1 MKNKKIKPKKKSS
14 IRDYSAH
21 ERLLNRQRRKKVAKI
36 VRILLIVAV
45 LVLALFIGYKAMFG
59 KNAYSV
65 MLGKDTICTIDKTS
79 ITEDD
84 ITNTV
89 TASLTK
95 ELGTNIKLSE
105 VIKLE
110 PIHAKKSEKVTVEY
124 AVSKIKSKID
134 YKVEAGIIV
143 VNGKEVA
150 ILETKQEAENLLES
164 IKGKLAGQIDADVT
178 KCRFEQNVSTKN
190 DYVDSEDI
198 LSFDEAYKKLT
209 YTTEKEDIYTVKSG
223 DTLWVIAEMFKMT
236 IEDVQALNG
245 MTNDNLQIGQEL
257 KVKKQVPFIN
267 IVYNG

>member
-1 MKNKKIKPKKKSS
+1 MSNKSGKPKKKSS
-14 IRDYSAH
+14 IRDYSAKD
-21 ERLLNRQRRKKVAKI
+21 RLVARQRKQKIAKAIKVVI
-36 VRILLIVAV
+36 ILAVILFAV
-45 LVLALFIGYKAMFG
+45 LLGYKLLFG

-65 MLGKDTICTIDKTS
+65 VVGKETVCTIDKGN
-79 ITEDD
+79 ITADD

-95 ELGTNIKLSE
+95 ELGTNVLLSD

-110 PIHAKKSEKVTVEY
+110 PVHAKKSEKVTVEY
-124 AVSKIKSKID
+124 AVSKIKNEID
-134 YKVEAGIIV
+134 YKIEAGIITVDGKDV
-143 VNGKEVA
+143 V

-164 IKGKLAGQIDADVT
+164 IKGKLAGEMNADVT

-190 DYVDSEDI
+190 DYVDAEDI

-223 DTLWVIAEMFKMT
+223 DTLWVIAETFKMT
-236 IEDVQALNG
+236 IEDVQALNN
-245 MTNDNLQIGQEL
+245 MTNDSLKIGQEL
-257 KVKKQVPFIN
+257 KVKKQVPYIN